1 MPSIIKPL
9 LPALILGVMSGA
21 AWADTYAPD
30 LANSEWSQAAVTRAA
45 LERYYGQLMDYQQR
59 SARFNY
65 I

>member
-45 LERYYGQLMDYQQR
+45 LGQ
-59 SARFNY
+59 